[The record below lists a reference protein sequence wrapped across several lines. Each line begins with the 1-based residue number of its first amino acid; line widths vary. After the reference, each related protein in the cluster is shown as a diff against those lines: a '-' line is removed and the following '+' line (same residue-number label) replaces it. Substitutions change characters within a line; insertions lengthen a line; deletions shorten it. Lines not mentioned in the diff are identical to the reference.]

1 MASGDELR
9 GRWDYTS
16 LASNIRLGDGC
27 FLERRD
33 TFERF
38 RSERDPGLVLG
49 DGTTVYTWTTF
60 NVDPTGCIEIGR
72 DCVLVGAVFM
82 CADAISV
89 GDRVV
94 ISYNV
99 TIADSDFHPIDPAER
114 RLDAIA
120 NAPGGN
126 RSRRPTIRTAPVVI
140 EDDVHVGIGA
150 IVLKGVRIGT
160 GARIGAG
167 AVVTH
172 DVPPGGFVQ
181 GNPAVASK
189 DAWA

>member
-1 MASGDELR
+1 MA
-9 GRWDYTS
+9 
-16 LASNIRLGDGC
+16 A

-49 DGTTVYTWTTF
+49 NGTTVYTWTTF

-82 CADAISV
+82 CADTISL
-89 GDRVV
+89 GDSVV

-120 NAPGGN
+120 NAPEATGLAGRQSAPLPWSSRMTSTSASE
-126 RSRRPTIRTAPVVI
+126 RSCSKASESAPVP
-140 EDDVHVGIGA
+140 A
-150 IVLKGVRIGT
+150 S
-160 GARIGAG
+160 AP
-167 AVVTH
+167 
-172 DVPPGGFVQ
+172 VP
-181 GNPAVASK
+181 S
-189 DAWA
+189 

>member
-1 MASGDELR
+1 MGSFDELR

-16 LASNIRLGDGC
+16 LANNIRLGDGC

-49 DGTTVYTWTTF
+49 DRTTVYTWTTF
-60 NVDPTGCIEIGR
+60 NVDPTGCLEIGA

-82 CADAISV
+82 CADAISL
-89 GDRVV
+89 GDRVL

-99 TIADSDFHPIDPAER
+99 TIADSDFHPIDPADR

-120 NAPGGN
+120 NAPEGD
-126 RSRRPTIRTAPVVI
+126 RARRPTIHTAPVVL

-150 IVLKGVRIGT
+150 IVLKGVRIGA
-160 GARIGAG
+160 GARIAAG

-172 DVPPGGFVQ
+172 DVPPGAFVQ
-181 GNPAVASK
+181 GNPGVASWE
-189 DAWA
+189 A